1 MSNLFSGINARFRG
15 QRSPN
20 SPGTSSP
27 SPEQQLAQA
36 QAQAQAQAP
45 AQHPGNSS
53 QAYQGHQGS
62 QSSSSNLAVKLPPL
76 PTSPSLA
83 ETIGMDQASG
93 MVPSAEEV
101 LASYH
106 LPPVK
111 PLWLNANYAKHIV
124 KGNFLTLSAKPKTVE
139 MGEWIAHQVV
149 DHWRM
154 LITFI
159 RLVHDKEED
168 GTSICNSRR
177 CAKMSAGSNHSF
189 TWLNSRYQPVEIP
202 AYEYLTLV
210 QRYITGKID
219 DATIFPTDPAGVSY
233 ADNPAF
239 CTPLPESG
247 QDWVGK
253 RSGFPQNFMETCQT
267 IFRQMFRVYAHLYWS
282 HFDDMFSL
290 NLEKSMNSCFSHFIL
305 TATTLNLLKKSDLE
319 PMQPLIDLW
328 AALGTFPQGSKAF
341 EIANLSVGQLLIQK
355 AGGPPA
361 N

>member
-1 MSNLFSGINARFRG
+1 MGRTSGYVFLGVGVETHTTDPVASRRPLENVDHVHPFGSRQGGRRLLNLQLEEVLQDVSGKV
-15 QRSPN
+15 S
-20 SPGTSSP
+20 
-27 SPEQQLAQA
+27 
-36 QAQAQAQAP
+36 
-45 AQHPGNSS
+45 
-53 QAYQGHQGS
+53 
-62 QSSSSNLAVKLPPL
+62 L
-76 PTSPSLA
+76 PTSSLIFGCW
-83 ETIGMDQASG
+83 THRS
-93 MVPSAEEV
+93 
-101 LASYH
+101 
-106 LPPVK
+106 
-111 PLWLNANYAKHIV
+111 
-124 KGNFLTLSAKPKTVE
+124 
-139 MGEWIAHQVV
+139 
-149 DHWRM
+149 
-154 LITFI
+154 
-159 RLVHDKEED
+159 
-168 GTSICNSRR
+168 
-177 CAKMSAGSNHSF
+177 SNHSF

-210 QRYITGKID
+210 QRYISGKID
-219 DATIFPTDPAGVSY
+219 DGTIFPTDAAGVSY

-239 CTPLPESG
+239 CTPVPESG

-341 EIANLSVGQLLIQK
+341 EIANLQVGQLLVQK

>member
-20 SPGTSSP
+20 SPG
-27 SPEQQLAQA
+27 PEQQHAQSPVPPPEI
-36 QAQAQAQAP
+36 QTP
-45 AQHPGNSS
+45 TSTTTS
-53 QAYQGHQGS
+53 
-62 QSSSSNLAVKLPPL
+62 VKLPPL

-83 ETIGMDQASG
+83 ETIGMDQSSG
-93 MVPSAEEV
+93 MIPTADEV
-101 LASYH
+101 LTSYH

-111 PLWLNANYAKHIV
+111 PLWLNCNYAKHIV

-139 MGEWIAHQVV
+139 MGEWVAHQVV

-154 LITFI
+154 LVTFI

-177 CAKMSAGSNHSF
+177 CPKMSAGANHSF
-189 TWLNSRYQPVEIP
+189 TWLNSRLQPVEIP

-210 QRYITGKID
+210 QRYISGKID
-219 DATIFPTDPAGVSY
+219 DNNIFPCDPSGVSY

-247 QDWVGK
+247 QEWIGK

-282 HFDDMFSL
+282 HFDDLFAL

-305 TATTLNLLKKSDLE
+305 TATTLNLLKKADLE

-341 EIANLSVGQLLIQK
+341 EVANLAVGQLLVQK
-355 AGGPPA
+355 AGGPPQS
-361 N
+361 

>member
-15 QRSPN
+15 QRTPN

-27 SPEQQLAQA
+27 SPEQQAQA
-36 QAQAQAQAP
+36 AAQSP
-45 AQHPGNSS
+45 VNPSH
-53 QAYQGHQGS
+53 GS
-62 QSSSSNLAVKLPPL
+62 QPSSSSLAAKLPPL
-76 PTSPSLA
+76 QSSPSLA
-83 ETIGMDQASG
+83 ETIGMDQSSG
-93 MVPSAEEV
+93 MMASAEDI

-168 GTSICNSRR
+168 GSSICNSRR
-177 CAKMSAGSNHSF
+177 CPKMSAGANHSF
-189 TWLNSRYQPVEIP
+189 TWLNSRLQPVEIP

-210 QRYITGKID
+210 QRYISGKID
-219 DATIFPTDPAGVSY
+219 DVNIFPTDLAGVSY

-239 CTPLPESG
+239 CTPVPESG

-341 EIANLSVGQLLIQK
+341 EIANLQVGQLLVQK

-361 N
+361 S

>member
-15 QRSPN
+15 QKGTN
-20 SPGTSSP
+20 SPGPSSP
-27 SPEQQLAQA
+27 SPEQQQAKAQ
-36 QAQAQAQAP
+36 QSQAP
-45 AQHPGNSS
+45 SPAAPSPS
-53 QAYQGHQGS
+53 LQGG
-62 QSSSSNLAVKLPPL
+62 QSPSSNLPA
-76 PTSPSLA
+76 TGTMQSP
-83 ETIGMDQASG
+83 ED
-93 MVPSAEEV
+93 V

-139 MGEWIAHQVV
+139 LGEWIAHQVV

-154 LITFI
+154 LITYI

-168 GTSICNSRR
+168 GTSICNSKR
-177 CAKMSAGSNHSF
+177 CPKMSAGSNHSF

-210 QRYITGKID
+210 QRYINGKID
-219 DATIFPTDPAGVSY
+219 DTTIFPTDPAGVSY

-239 CTPLPESG
+239 CTPLPETG
-247 QDWVGK
+247 QDWIGK

-282 HFDDMFSL
+282 HFDDMFCL

-328 AALGTFPQGSKAF
+328 AALGTFPQGSKAY
-341 EIANLSVGQLLIQK
+341 EIANIAVGNFLIQK
-355 AGGPPA
+355 AGGPPPT

>member
-1 MSNLFSGINARFRG
+1 MPLTFR
-15 QRSPN
+15 
-20 SPGTSSP
+20 
-27 SPEQQLAQA
+27 L
-36 QAQAQAQAP
+36 
-45 AQHPGNSS
+45 
-53 QAYQGHQGS
+53 
-62 QSSSSNLAVKLPPL
+62 L
-76 PTSPSLA
+76 
-83 ETIGMDQASG
+83 
-93 MVPSAEEV
+93 
-101 LASYH
+101 
-106 LPPVK
+106 
-111 PLWLNANYAKHIV
+111 
-124 KGNFLTLSAKPKTVE
+124 
-139 MGEWIAHQVV
+139 VV

-168 GTSICNSRR
+168 GSSICNSRK
-177 CAKMSAGSNHSF
+177 CAKMSAGGYVLPPLHVPGVSVLTAASNHSF

-210 QRYITGKID
+210 QRYISGKID
-219 DATIFPTDPAGVSY
+219 DGAIFPTDAAGVSF

-239 CTPLPESG
+239 CTPLPDAG

-290 NLEKSMNSCFSHFIL
+290 NLEKGMNSCFSHFIL

-341 EIANLSVGQLLIQK
+341 EIANVQVGQLLVQK

-361 N
+361 S